1 VTGQNCGYARLP
13 KAHKLSRNSLR
24 LILSTFRVIL
34 NHAVEDELLDR
45 NPAEKLGRFT
55 KAGVEQKTKA
65 SAMTR
70 EEAERFL
77 ESTRQTCPDLYPLF
91 LTALRAELR
100 RGELIAL
107 QWGDIQF
114 GSSETDSNRYILV
127 QHNFVYG
134 KFTSPKSK
142 RSRRVDLS
150 RQLRQELLALRDK
163 RLLKAF
169 LDGKT
174 SIADDLI
181 FPSKVGTVLDPEN
194 LYHYYFLITSFP
206 LSSMPVCDGSGC
218 MICATPSAPC

>member
-1 VTGQNCGYARLP
+1 MGAW
-13 KAHKLSRNSLR
+13 
-24 LILSTFRVIL
+24 
-34 NHAVEDELLDR
+34 
-45 NPAEKLGRFT
+45 LGRFT
-55 KAGVEQKTKA
+55 KVDGEQKTKA

-77 ESTRQTCPDLYPLF
+77 ESTRQTCPNFYPLF
-91 LTALRAELR
+91 LTALRAGLR

-127 QHNFVYG
+127 QRSFVYG

-150 RQLRQELLALRDK
+150 RQLRQELPALRDK

-169 LDGKT
+169 LEGKT

-181 FPSKVGTVLDPEN
+181 FRSKVGTVLEPEN
-194 LYHYYFLITSFP
+194 LYNH
-206 LSSMPVCDGSGC
+206 
-218 MICATPSAPC
+218 